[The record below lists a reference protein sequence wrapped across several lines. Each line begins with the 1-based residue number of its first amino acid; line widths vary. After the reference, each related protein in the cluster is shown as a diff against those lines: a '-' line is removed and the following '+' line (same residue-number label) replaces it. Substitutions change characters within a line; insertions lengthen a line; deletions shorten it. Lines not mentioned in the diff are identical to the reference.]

1 MKNFV
6 VFLRTVWFHVQKWNT
21 LRITCCVTVTSSHV
35 EGRDG
40 VKSLFPVF
48 QTPENF
54 SVKSWP
60 LVEWLKKASSDQ
72 NCICDTD
79 SVSLQLV
86 TSLCFFLAVFL
97 TGSDRI
103 PILGMKCL
111 KLVIQPTGGG
121 EDYLPVAHTCFNLL
135 DLPKYTD
142 KETLKSKLIQAIDH
156 YEGFSLV

>member
-1 MKNFV
+1 MQTMIRTAYMTHTMLVLNYSQDFV
-6 VFLRTVWFHVQKWNT
+6 F
-21 LRITCCVTVTSSHV
+21 
-35 EGRDG
+35 
-40 VKSLFPVF
+40 
-48 QTPENF
+48 
-54 SVKSWP
+54 
-60 LVEWLKKASSDQ
+60 
-72 NCICDTD
+72 
-79 SVSLQLV
+79 
-86 TSLCFFLAVFL
+86 FFLAVFL

-121 EDYLPVAHTCFNLL
+121 EGYLPVAHTCFNLL

>member
-1 MKNFV
+1 MI
-6 VFLRTVWFHVQKWNT
+6 RTVYVGYMIF
-21 LRITCCVTVTSSHV
+21 
-35 EGRDG
+35 
-40 VKSLFPVF
+40 SLKLLSGLFFFFPL
-48 QTPENF
+48 T
-54 SVKSWP
+54 
-60 LVEWLKKASSDQ
+60 
-72 NCICDTD
+72 
-79 SVSLQLV
+79 
-86 TSLCFFLAVFL
+86 VFL

-121 EDYLPVAHTCFNLL
+121 EGYLPVAHTCFNLL

>member
-1 MKNFV
+1 MN
-6 VFLRTVWFHVQKWNT
+6 
-21 LRITCCVTVTSSHV
+21 SHV
-35 EGRDG
+35 EGCVTIPCFPDFTEVG
-40 VKSLFPVF
+40 GEKLAIGGMVKEGQQWLELHYVAQALLAFSKFQVF
-48 QTPENF
+48 
-54 SVKSWP
+54 V
-60 LVEWLKKASSDQ
+60 
-72 NCICDTD
+72 
-79 SVSLQLV
+79 
-86 TSLCFFLAVFL
+86 FFLAVFL

>member
-1 MKNFV
+1 MKKREY
-6 VFLRTVWFHVQKWNT
+6 LRTVWFHVLKWNT
-21 LRITCCVTVTSSHV
+21 FLYGSLVVLHMSSDV
-35 EGRDG
+35 AGRDW

-48 QTPENF
+48 QSSQNLG
-54 SVKSWP
+54 VKSWP
-60 LVEWLKKASSDQ
+60 LLAWLEQ
-72 NCICDTD
+72 WLEQQCDTD
-79 SVSLQLV
+79 SVSLQLVTV